1 MFSKFADR
9 RTVFEQ
15 LLAFFEGMSV
25 LANAVQHLLER
36 FAATIREYSGALGPP
51 RKVPQAHTGTLRGRR
66 GSLSFPLV
74 SFLYHTR
81 DYQSYL

>member
-1 MFSKFADR
+1 
-9 RTVFEQ
+9 
-15 LLAFFEGMSV
+15 MSV
-25 LANAVQHLLER
+25 LANAVQHLLEGI
-36 FAATIREYSGALGPP
+36 AAAIREYSGLP
-51 RKVPQAHTGTLRGRR
+51 RKVPQAHTGTLHGRR